1 LALIAFQERS
11 DYISPT
17 VKRLFR
23 VLFFFFAVLYVVI
36 HLFDSSEGEVSSVP
50 EVDGDYDALDT
61 AGQDAFM
68 IHHRVWKDLDESE
81 HSVTFAIRNA
91 DNEDSFR
98 YRDEV
103 NVVEDGTEKGFWHNL
118 YLDLYDHDKSTLQP
132 LSDSLMALSVKNGF
146 QQSALV
152 YATVSM
158 VQDIKYNYIL
168 HSDSCFSHTD
178 YPCIPLQRYG
188 ILSPVEFM
196 YSLAGDCDTRTVLLF
211 TLLKNLGY
219 DPVIVN
225 SYQYK
230 HSMLAVDIP
239 TTGDYFIHKGRK
251 FYFWETTAR
260 GWLPGMLPPDMNNPD
275 YWTIILDYEF
285 QADPT
290 RTY

>member
-1 LALIAFQERS
+1 M
-11 DYISPT
+11 
-17 VKRLFR
+17 KRLFR
-23 VLFFFFAVLYVVI
+23 VLFFFFAVLYVII
-36 HLFDSSEGEVSSVP
+36 HLFDTSEGEVSVAP
-50 EVDGDYDALDT
+50 EVDGDYDAQDSL
-61 AGQDAFM
+61 GQYPSM

-81 HSVTFAIRNA
+81 HAITFAIKNA
-91 DNEDSFR
+91 DNEDSYR

-118 YLDLYDHDKSTLQP
+118 YLDLYDHDKDALQP
-132 LSDSLMALSVKNGF
+132 LSDSLTALSVKAGL
-146 QQSALV
+146 QESALV

-168 HSDSCFSHTD
+168 HSDSCFTHLD
-178 YPCIPLQRYG
+178 YPCVPLQRYG

-211 TLLKNLGY
+211 TLLKNMGY

-285 QADPT
+285 QADPS

>member
-1 LALIAFQERS
+1 M
-11 DYISPT
+11 
-17 VKRLFR
+17 KRLFR
-23 VLFFFFAVLYVVI
+23 VLFFLFAVLYVII
-36 HLFDSSEGEVSSVP
+36 HFFDSTEP
-50 EVDGDYDALDT
+50 EAPVVEQVDGDYDMLDT
-61 AGQDAFM
+61 LGQYPSM

-81 HSVTFAIRNA
+81 HAVTFAIREA
-91 DNEDSFR
+91 DKEQSFK

-118 YLDLYDHDKSTLQP
+118 YLDLYDHDKKPLQS
-132 LSDSLMALSVKNGF
+132 LSDSLMTLAIEDNLQEG
-146 QQSALV
+146 ALV

-158 VQDIKYNYIL
+158 VQDIRYNYIL
-168 HSDSCFSHTD
+168 HSDSCFTYSD
-178 YPCIPLQRYG
+178 YPCVPLQRYG
-188 ILSPVEFM
+188 VLSPVEFM
-196 YSLAGDCDTRTVLLF
+196 YSLAGDCDTRTLLLF

-219 DPVIVN
+219 DPIIVN

-230 HSMLAVDIP
+230 HSMLAVDLP

>member
-1 LALIAFQERS
+1 L
-11 DYISPT
+11 
-17 VKRLFR
+17 KRLVR
-23 VLFFFFAVLYVVI
+23 VLFFFFAVLYVII
-36 HLFDSSEGEVSSVP
+36 HLFDSSEGEVPVVA
-50 EVDGDYDALDT
+50 EADGDYDALDT
-61 AGQDAFM
+61 LGQYASM
-68 IHHRVWKDLDESE
+68 VHHRVWKDLDESE
-81 HSVTFAIRNA
+81 HAITFAIRND
-91 DNEDSFR
+91 DNEDSFG

-118 YLDLYDHDKSTLQP
+118 YLDLYNHDKNTLQP
-132 LSDSLMALSVKNGF
+132 LTDSLMAVSVKDGLQEN
-146 QQSALV
+146 ALV

-168 HSDSCFSHTD
+168 HSDSCFTHMD
-178 YPCIPLQRYG
+178 YPCVPLQRYG

-285 QADPT
+285 QADAS